1 MYPSNRVTRYRVIAM
16 QTRDVEYSDSTGKR
30 YVGFLAA
37 PPRPTGPAVLVA
49 HNAPGVSDFE
59 RGVARRLAQA
69 GYVALC
75 ADYIGDGEVLSMQAI
90 GTRIGPLIA
99 DTTLVREPIN
109 AALAALV
116 RQSAVD
122 SGRIAAIGYC
132 FGGAAVLELAR
143 TGAAVKAVVGFHSSL
158 PVTRP
163 QDNKNIQGKV
173 LLQQGASDP
182 LVPPDVR
189 ATFEVQMNEAAV
201 DWRMILYGGTLHAF
215 TVPGSEN
222 IGMAGVAYDKA
233 SDERSWRAML
243 DLFEES
249 IG

>member
-1 MYPSNRVTRYRVIAM
+1 M

-37 PPRPTGPAVLVA
+37 PPRPSGPAVLVA

-215 TVPGSEN
+215 AVPGSEN
-222 IGMAGVAYDKA
+222 IGMAGLAYDKA

>member
-1 MYPSNRVTRYRVIAM
+1 M

-59 RGVARRLAQA
+59 RGIARRLAQA

-122 SGRIAAIGYC
+122 SDRIAAIGYC

-173 LLQQGASDP
+173 LLQQGAADP
-182 LVPPDVR
+182 MVPPDVR

-201 DWRMILYGGTLHAF
+201 DWRMILYGNTLHAF
-215 TVPGSEN
+215 AVPGSEN
-222 IGMAGVAYDKA
+222 IGMAGLAYDKA

-249 IG
+249 IGRP

>member
-1 MYPSNRVTRYRVIAM
+1 M
-16 QTRDVEYSDSTGKR
+16 QTQDVEYRDSTGKR
-30 YVGFLAA
+30 YLGFLAA
-37 PPRPTGPAVLVA
+37 PVRPTGPAVLVA

-75 ADYIGDGEVLSMQAI
+75 ADYIGEGEVLSMQAI
-90 GTRIGPLIA
+90 GPRLGPLLA
-99 DTTLVREPIN
+99 DTTLVREPIT
-109 AALAALV
+109 AALAALL
-116 RQSAVD
+116 RQSGVD
-122 SGRIAAIGYC
+122 HDRMAAIGYC

-143 TGAAVKAVVGFHSSL
+143 TGAPLRAVVGFHSGL

-163 QDNKNIQGKV
+163 QDNKNIRGKV
-173 LLQQGASDP
+173 LLLQGAADP
-182 LVPPDVR
+182 LVPPEVR
-189 ATFEVQMNEAAV
+189 TTFEVQMNEAAV
-201 DWRMILYGGTLHAF
+201 DWRMILYGRTQHAF

-222 IGMAGVAYDKA
+222 MGMAGVAYDKA

-249 IG
+249 IGRP

>member
-1 MYPSNRVTRYRVIAM
+1 M
-16 QTRDVEYSDSTGKR
+16 QTRDVEYSDGTGKR

-59 RGVARRLAQA
+59 RGIARRLAQA

-75 ADYIGDGEVLSMQAI
+75 ADYIGDGEVLSMQAL

-222 IGMAGVAYDKA
+222 LGMAGVAYDKA

-249 IG
+249 IGRP

>member
-1 MYPSNRVTRYRVIAM
+1 M
-16 QTRDVEYSDSTGKR
+16 QSRDVEYSDSTGKR
-30 YVGFLAA
+30 YIGFLAA
-37 PPRPTGPAVLVA
+37 PTHPTGPAVLVA

-59 RGVARRLAQA
+59 RGIARRLAQA

-99 DTTLVREPIN
+99 DTTLVREPII
-109 AALAALV
+109 AALAALI

-158 PVTRP
+158 PLTRP

-182 LVPPDVR
+182 LVPPEVR

-222 IGMAGVAYDKA
+222 MGMAGVAYDKA

-249 IG
+249 IGRP

>member
-1 MYPSNRVTRYRVIAM
+1 M

-90 GTRIGPLIA
+90 GTRLGPLIA

-109 AALAALV
+109 AALAALI
-116 RQSAVD
+116 RQSAVN

-222 IGMAGVAYDKA
+222 LGMAGVAYDKA

-249 IG
+249 IGRP